1 MQWTVKNDEIQVTSL
16 EVFLDFGLTA
26 ASRRNLEQFIKS
38 QKKIESFR
46 GIFPNLLY
54 DAFFSSMLKHVQT
67 LDTLRSISI
76 HDIGA
81 VQEVFPETVNY
92 HVESLTLRQMS
103 MCYEVT
109 EKKYIE
115 LFPNLKK
122 LVMYPDT
129 WISNLVIEQINSM
142 VSLEEFK
149 IVDTGERGYH
159 ELINLATRAESA
171 NSKSRISRNS
181 SCIHAMDVEVNEMIS
196 SRKSPKSNRIQIE
209 S

>member
-1 MQWTVKNDEIQVTSL
+1 
-16 EVFLDFGLTA
+16 
-26 ASRRNLEQFIKS
+26 
-38 QKKIESFR
+38 
-46 GIFPNLLY
+46 
-54 DAFFSSMLKHVQT
+54 MLKHVQT
-67 LDTLRSISI
+67 LETLRSISI

-129 WISNLVIEQINSM
+129 WISNLAIEQINSM
-142 VSLEEFK
+142 DSLEEFK
-149 IVDTGERGYH
+149 IVDTGERGYY
-159 ELINLATRAESA
+159 
-171 NSKSRISRNS
+171 
-181 SCIHAMDVEVNEMIS
+181 D
-196 SRKSPKSNRIQIE
+196 
-209 S
+209 